1 MWHDKGRV
9 KKGDKLKMNW
19 QIRLEKTAIALSLF
33 GLGFGFCFLGVLILA
48 KGEFAGGSVISG
60 ILGIV
65 VGALFLLCAFYF
77 CKHNPGRNR
86 DARSALA
93 IDPKKG
99 ELSSLKRIT
108 I

>member
-1 MWHDKGRV
+1 V
-9 KKGDKLKMNW
+9 NW

-33 GLGFGFCFLGVLILA
+33 GLGFGFCILGILILE
-48 KGEFAGGSVISG
+48 KGEFAGGSWVSG

-65 VGALFLLCAFYF
+65 VGAPFLLCAFYF
-77 CKHNPGRNR
+77 CKHSLGRNR
-86 DARSALA
+86 DLRTALGP
-93 IDPKKG
+93 DPKKG